1 MLTPIKN
8 IMTTGVIHVC
18 KGTSIHQAYRLMQKN
33 KIRHLPVEDESGKI
47 VGVISQ
53 REISA
58 HPANDDQTVES
69 IMNTSVECVSEN
81 VALKAVINKM
91 LQQKISC
98 VLVTNES
105 AKPIGIVTTDDLLAF
120 LANLLSDD
128 ENQSYAGFRVLD
140 LQTIGKVADSLS
152 SIGI

>member
-1 MLTPIKN
+1 MLDVNT
-8 IMTTGVIHVC
+8 
-18 KGTSIHQAYRLMQKN
+18 N
-33 KIRHLPVEDESGKI
+33 KIRHLPVKDESGKI

-53 REISA
+53 RELSA
-58 HPANDDQTVES
+58 HSANDDQTVES
-69 IMNTSVECVSEN
+69 IMNTSVECVNEN

-120 LANLLSDD
+120 LANLLTDN
-128 ENQSYAGFRVLD
+128 ENKSYNGFPVLN

-152 SIGI
+152 TIGI